1 MVNGNKQLTGW
12 SCHIEKTMEDSNV
25 HNFKAKLRITRKIIL
40 EQISLEGTERI
51 SKRLLCLSFIV
62 RTEILDVISSVL
74 SQQNVYVNWILLR
87 NIQLQYKQASNNI
100 QQKFKLFYLPHCRAL
115 YSFPPEQN
123 LEYPMHS
130 SQCL

>member
-1 MVNGNKQLTGW
+1 
-12 SCHIEKTMEDSNV
+12 MEDSNV

-87 NIQLQYKQASNNI
+87 NI
-100 QQKFKLFYLPHCRAL
+100 
-115 YSFPPEQN
+115 
-123 LEYPMHS
+123 
-130 SQCL
+130 

>member
-12 SCHIEKTMEDSNV
+12 NYHIEKTTEDSNV

-87 NIQLQYKQASNNI
+87 KTQLQYKQVSNNI

-115 YSFPPEQN
+115 YSFLPEQN